1 MSEVYSEPCQISQ
14 MERFAKN
21 NWRLKADTAWKVSKY
36 GVFSGPNTGKYGPEK
51 TLYLDTF
58 HAVCVWTKGDYPEW
72 TLRALL
78 WKLSKIGASKSE
90 IVTTYREMFA
100 FAFYYK

>member
-1 MSEVYSEPCQISQ
+1 
-14 MERFAKN
+14 MERFAKY
-21 NWRLKADTAWKVSKY
+21 NWLLKADTAWKVSKY
-36 GVFSGPNTGKYGPEK
+36 GVFSSPNTGKYGPEK
-51 TLYLDTF
+51 LCIWTIFTQCD
-58 HAVCVWTKGDYPEW
+58 VWTKGDYPEW